1 PFSARR
7 IWRKKWMVSTSS
19 GPAFGD
25 GRKVPAKVIFSEQTV
40 WQACATF
47 GRFQPFGKTLAEIAA
62 YISAT
67 IDKGF
72 ASARP

>member
-1 PFSARR
+1 MA
-7 IWRKKWMVSTSS
+7 
-19 GPAFGD
+19 
-25 GRKVPAKVIFSEQTV
+25 GRCRQKVLLSERGV

-72 ASARP
+72 ASAQS